1 MNAMNEHA
9 LILTKLHPPLVR
21 ANTVLRERLAAR
33 VRAASERRLTLLCA
47 GPGYGK
53 TTLIAS
59 SLQQST
65 VPVLWYG
72 LSRSD
77 NDIVTFFAYLSH
89 AFERQWRGFAQA
101 VRPSFAPNGKGSAQ
115 PESFV
120 AACANRLA
128 AINTGDFLLVLDDFQ
143 LVEQTPAICETVDLL
158 LRHAPPQMHFLIATR
173 TAPAFSCL
181 PRLRAEGQAVEIDEA
196 ELKFTDV
203 ETRALFEQCL
213 DLEMD
218 ARNSS
223 ALLEQIEGWALGLMM
238 AGQSLKAMAGPSLS
252 EIASPSLKAKRVSA
266 TNAMDKQILETTAPP
281 ALASETIAHAADQR
295 VLFEYLSEEVLRQQP
310 TETADFVTSSAI
322 LSRLEPHL
330 CDAALGRSDSAEQLQ
345 RLEKHCVFVVRT
357 PDGWLRYHRLFREFL
372 LHQLARDA
380 DRREALHRRAAAYFQ
395 SAQEFETA
403 IFHWLEAGD
412 LQNAA
417 RLIAA
422 VADELFHARRFD
434 TLTYWFGHLSAD
446 EFGEFPILWLHWG
459 AICQARHQADA
470 ALEYFERAAQ
480 GFTARGDLL
489 GLSAVLNHKA
499 HILDWRNGDHVEAER
514 LQREAL
520 SYVGAE
526 HHRQRAA
533 LLANLARNQL
543 SAGNTAAAQTLYHEA
558 LALYA
563 NDRQGELAALLN
575 PGSWLY
581 HSMGDFSQAL
591 AVLYRAEQL
600 ANELN
605 DARVVEVYNNLSV
618 NLYFLGR
625 YSQAGEYADKALAL
639 SRAQG
644 DAHQEAFARM
654 NQANALE
661 MGCGLGYTALY
672 HQYLD
677 ALHIQERLN
686 NRRFIIATLVFMM
699 ILTRHNGEMAE
710 AVKRGQYARK
720 LANERGLRWLAC
732 FVSAQLG
739 AAQIW
744 LDADAARATLDE
756 ALQLAQECG
765 DLYHAMASHFWLAS
779 LYHSA
784 DDPQYVPHLRDCLRL
799 AVAQNYDYFFRSEMQ
814 AAIPLLVAALEHD
827 LWCAY
832 VTPLLV
838 KLGARAVNSIE
849 PLLAHPNA
857 EVRRRAQHVLQA
869 MGVGAAPLAA
879 RNGRSTRG
887 RPVSPPP
894 LTIRAFGN
902 FAVWR
907 GQELI
912 EERAWGRRKCKRL
925 LKYLTLAP
933 DHTLSKD
940 AALELLSADA
950 EPQAA
955 NANFY
960 RTLYNLRRVLEPLS
974 PESGSN
980 YIALEGGLVSLVM
993 ENIASV
999 DVDEFI
1005 RLVEEGRALTRLGA
1019 QAAAQEK
1026 FARAVQWYA
1035 DDLATDDLYDDGVQP
1050 HREKLLKLYLG
1061 ALSELG
1067 NFAASVG
1074 EWERAAEYW
1083 EQAFQKDS
1091 GDEVVCLKLMDC
1103 LTRLGRRADAL
1114 QAYAACERAL
1124 RDLGLESSAELR
1136 AAHESLRAHAPLP
1149 LIATARV

>member
-1 MNAMNEHA
+1 MNEHA
-9 LILTKLHPPLVR
+9 LILTKLQPPLVR
-21 ANTVLRERLAAR
+21 PNAVLRERLAAR
-33 VRAASERRLTLLCA
+33 VRAAGERRLTLLCA

-53 TTLIAS
+53 TTLMAS
-59 SLQQST
+59 SLQQSAAPT
-65 VPVLWYG
+65 LWYG

-77 NDIVTFFAYLSH
+77 NDIITFFAYLTQ
-89 AFERQWRGFAQA
+89 AFERQWRGFAPA
-101 VRPSFAPNGKGSAQ
+101 VRPSFAPHSAGSAQ
-115 PESFV
+115 PARFV

-128 AINTGDFLLVLDDFQ
+128 KIVTGDFLVVLDDFQ

-158 LRHAPPQMHFLIATR
+158 LRHAPPQMHFVIATR

-181 PRLRAEGQAVEIDEA
+181 PRLRAEGQAVEIDEG
-196 ELKFTDV
+196 ELKFTDA

-213 DLEMD
+213 GIEMD
-218 ARNSS
+218 IRDNR

-238 AGQSLKAMAGPSLS
+238 AGQSLKA
-252 EIASPSLKAKRVSA
+252 KRR
-266 TNAMDKQILETTAPP
+266 QTAD
-281 ALASETIAHAADQR
+281 ALAQPTLELSTLPPRAPETLAHAADQR
-295 VLFEYLSEEVLRQQP
+295 MLFEYLSEEVLRQQP
-310 TETADFVTSSAI
+310 TESADFVTSSAI
-322 LSRLEPHL
+322 LSRLEPQL
-330 CDAALGRSDSAEQLQ
+330 CDAALGRSDSAEQLA

-380 DRREALHRRAAAYFQ
+380 DRRETLHRRAAAYFQ
-395 SAQEFETA
+395 AAQEFETA

-412 LQNAA
+412 LRNAA
-417 RLIAA
+417 RLMAA
-422 VADELFHARRFD
+422 AADELLRARRFD
-434 TLTYWFGHLSAD
+434 TLTYWFQQLSAA
-446 EFGEFPILWLHWG
+446 EFAEFPILWLHWG
-459 AICQARHQADA
+459 MICQARHQADA
-470 ALEYFERAAQ
+470 ALDYFERAAQ
-480 GFTARGDLL
+480 AFTARGDLL

-499 HILDWRNGDHVEAER
+499 HILDWRNGDYVEAER

-520 SYVGAE
+520 SYVSAE

-533 LLANLARNQL
+533 LLGNLARHQL
-543 SAGNTAAAQTLYHEA
+543 SAGNTAAAQTLYQEA

-563 NDRQGELAALLN
+563 NDRQGELTMLLN

-581 HSMGDFSQAL
+581 HSMGDFLQAVAAL
-591 AVLYRAEQL
+591 RRAEQL
-600 ANELN
+600 AEELQ

-625 YSQAGEYADKALAL
+625 YPQAAEYADKALAL

-644 DAHQEAFARM
+644 DAHQEAYALM

-661 MGCGLGYTALY
+661 MGCGMGYTALY

-677 ALHIQERLN
+677 ALQIEQRLD

-710 AVKRGQYARK
+710 AVKRGQYALK

-732 FVSAQLG
+732 FVSTQLG

-756 ALQLAQECG
+756 ALLLALECG

-784 DDPQYVPHLRDCLRL
+784 GDPQYVEHLRECLRL

-827 LWCAY
+827 LWTAY

-849 PLLAHPNA
+849 PLLAHANA
-857 EVRRRAQHVLQA
+857 QVRRRAQHVLQG
-869 MGVGAAPLAA
+869 MGMSIAPRAA
-879 RNGRSTRG
+879 RNGHSPRG
-887 RPVSPPP
+887 RALSPPP
-894 LTIRAFGN
+894 LTVRAFGN

-907 GQELI
+907 GKELI

-925 LKYLTLAP
+925 LKYLALAP
-933 DHTLSKD
+933 NHTLSKD
-940 AALELLSADA
+940 AAVELLSADA

-980 YIALEGGLVSLVM
+980 YIALEGGLVSLVA
-993 ENIASV
+993 ENVASV
-999 DVDEFI
+999 DADEFI
-1005 RLVEEGRALTRLGA
+1005 RLVEEGRALTRQSA
-1019 QAAAQEK
+1019 PQAAQEK

-1035 DDLATDDLYDDGVQP
+1035 DDLATDDLYDDWVQP
-1050 HREKLLKLYLG
+1050 RREKFLKLYLG
-1061 ALSELG
+1061 ALGELG
-1067 NFAASVG
+1067 NFAAHADD
-1074 EWERAAEYW
+1074 WERAADYFAR
-1083 EQAFQKDS
+1083 AFHKDAS
-1091 GDEVVCLKLMDC
+1091 DETVCLKLMRC
-1103 LTRLGRRADAL
+1103 LTQLGRRADAL
-1114 QAYAACERAL
+1114 AAFDACESAL
-1124 RDLGLESSAELR
+1124 RELGLEPSGELR
-1136 AAHESLRAHAPLP
+1136 AAHVLKPIPA
-1149 LIATARV
+1149 